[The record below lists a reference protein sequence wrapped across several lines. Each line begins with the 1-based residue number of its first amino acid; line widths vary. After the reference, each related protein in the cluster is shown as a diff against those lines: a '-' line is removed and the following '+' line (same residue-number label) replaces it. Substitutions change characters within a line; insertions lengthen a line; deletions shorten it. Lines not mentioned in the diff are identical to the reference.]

1 MGFFLICVID
11 KVVSYFPFFIKTCT
25 WNVFE
30 VTYRTDGM
38 GVKFILIIADI
49 PFEIVYIC
57 HYK

>member
-1 MGFFLICVID
+1 MH
-11 KVVSYFPFFIKTCT
+11 
-25 WNVFE
+25 VFE

-38 GVKFILIIADI
+38 GVKFILIIVEI